1 MFALYLYGY
10 FVNFCYIC
18 TGYGGLI
25 EEFRLFSAK
34 LAIGYLW
41 FE

>member
-1 MFALYLYGY
+1 MFVLYLYGC

-18 TGYGGLI
+18 TEYGGLI

-34 LAIGYLW
+34 LAIGYLC